1 VGATPPLNMDGQAFV
16 AELIDQLAAR
26 RPGWYYLQI
35 RESRKDLVHRQA
47 SRRRVWQDQ
56 QDGTEEYGE
65 M

>member
-1 VGATPPLNMDGQAFV
+1 MDGQAFV